1 MIVASQSTRKLNEL
15 MSSSI
20 YNYLEQVETKEK
32 HDQPEKSKEQKPQ
45 QIIPLYRR
53 ILCHPSL
60 HSWIKWVIILHIVRL
75 QNPIQWANFLSLNKP
90 IRELL
95 SYYQGT
101 LSKLRSSHNK
111 PSSCTLNKLTNFVTC
126 VFLYFASVD
135 MDQFPKDYA
144 LVSLLS
150 VYHGELNPPSK
161 SQILVSDSLSKPF
174 KLSTYKSS
182 RVYSPL
188 MKIYQNKEYIIFPI
202 FRINW
207 KNLSRNYLLHNVVI
221 AALVAGYS
229 FKERILDRFY
239 AIKYG
244 HGKADSEASI
254 FQNFAAYVF
263 HKSNSITNLIYIPN
277 LISIALIIA
286 SSPVFSILG
295 SKRYPDLHRLYVL
308 NQKSVF
314 KTYTKVIG
322 LIAGVIAIKLN
333 YMQLVPDWG
342 FNKKVEAEMTT
353 TGYNVVYDEDVDEIP
368 PARLLSKQ
376 FYNDLNMY
384 LFKLVVLS
392 KWRILKTYHPLFS
405 KVQLPLWNKLETL
418 LMCFGFLKMMN
429 LNDYINEHK
438 TPETER
444 ISRDSMIKMARFVSQ

>member
-1 MIVASQSTRKLNEL
+1 
-15 MSSSI
+15 MSS
-20 YNYLEQVETKEK
+20 L
-32 HDQPEKSKEQKPQ
+32 P
-45 QIIPLYRR
+45 R
-53 ILCHPSL
+53 
-60 HSWIKWVIILHIVRL
+60 
-75 QNPIQWANFLSLNKP
+75 
-90 IRELL
+90 LL
-95 SYYQGT
+95 SATHLKSAYWIDSMPSSMGMERST
-101 LSKLRSSHNK
+101 VKLRYFK
-111 PSSCTLNKLTNFVTC
+111 TL
-126 VFLYFASVD
+126 
-135 MDQFPKDYA
+135 
-144 LVSLLS
+144 
-150 VYHGELNPPSK
+150 
-161 SQILVSDSLSKPF
+161 
-174 KLSTYKSS
+174 
-182 RVYSPL
+182 R
-188 MKIYQNKEYIIFPI
+188 
-202 FRINW
+202 R
-207 KNLSRNYLLHNVVI
+207 
-221 AALVAGYS
+221 
-229 FKERILDRFY
+229 
-239 AIKYG
+239 
-244 HGKADSEASI
+244 
-254 FQNFAAYVF
+254 
-263 HKSNSITNLIYIPN
+263 
-277 LISIALIIA
+277 
-286 SSPVFSILG
+286 

-444 ISRDSMIKMARFVSQ
+444 ISRDSMIKMARFVS